1 MKSRNIKTRLA
12 AFGLAL
18 LMGISPLGNLADVHA
33 AEMQNLSEPVTE
45 NAKIFETEQTEE
57 ASEAAKH
64 LVTAEDITK
73 DISDKDFMAETCME
87 GIHYNS
93 EQEDVTLER
102 IEAED
107 GGSYHPDQ
115 AGTYI
120 ATYWVVPKD
129 ARDSYSVSR
138 KIILTDTE
146 GQAHTEE
153 NGGQKQKEDTNSEED
168 SETPVQEIPD
178 VEVTISGEDADAQA
192 ARELE
197 EKIEDGEVMML
208 SGAENTF
215 TARETVHLEKGETIY
230 YPSYIGNYL
239 TCRFTVNGKI
249 AYCLESHR
257 SSPPSGDYI
266 AQVLDSN
273 KNLQK
278 VLYYGYGGAGDIT
291 GSYLS
296 GKSAEEKYV
305 YTHIAASYAYAGEA
319 GFTGCKYED
328 LVNAGVI
335 AYIDHLFA
343 MEEPPKGEISL
354 SKTSVKAVRDGK
366 VQKTPDITLSGNH
379 RNYISV
385 HVPKDITIYNKTKG
399 TSAENGA
406 LKIYGGDTFY
416 LTAPMLHTGKYSS
429 GELHGSVGET
439 WRTLVLST
447 GNSNQDIGVFE
458 SEKANPVSF
467 TVDWLEMTRIEL
479 LKQDADTKN
488 PLDGAV
494 YGIYTDSKCEHL
506 LMEMPVTGEEAK
518 AVSDYFEAAIKTVY
532 VKEIKAPDKYAQSDV
547 IHKVD
552 VKAGKTVTISAT
564 DERVKG
570 AVHIQKIDKETQA
583 FLPQGDSSLAGAVYG
598 LYARED
604 IVHPDGKTGVLFKKD
619 SLIAQGVIK
628 EDGTLDFSELY
639 LGKMY
644 VKEITPPEG
653 YTVDPTEYE
662 VDLAYEGQEVAEV
675 TRDLTVQEQVK
686 KQAFQLIKISEDGD
700 QTETDLVEGAGFK
713 VYLVSSLSKVESGE
727 LQPSNG
733 EQFTAEDFRGYDFS
747 KEEGAVTYVDGKAVP
762 VPELITDKKGYAL
775 SPELAYGLYVVEEST
790 VPENLK
796 AIDPFL
802 VKVDEDSREPMVWRI
817 FDDRPFEFLLKIVK
831 KDAQTGNPVLKA
843 GTSYKIFDMEKE
855 EYVEQTVFYPKKE
868 TISVFK
874 TNEEGYLV
882 TPEELKCSTYR
893 IEEVKAPEGFVR
905 QGYESSLYEGE
916 KVISPLEVT
925 GKGSYKENPKE
936 GIVITVSSDT
946 AHQIDPDTGAVIVEA
961 WQPNDEQVGSLTLTK
976 TGEQPVEVKGDSL
989 LAKAKRLAG
998 KIKDA
1003 VTGEDTDTGVFHDF
1017 VYEESGVEGAAFEL
1031 YAKDTIYSPDGAK
1044 DEQGN
1049 PVIRYEK
1056 DDLVATLVTD
1066 TEGKAVVNN
1075 LPLGSYYMKET
1086 IAGDH
1091 FVLNPEQK
1099 EFTLTAEDDTQAV
1112 VYEGVAYKNERQKI
1126 SISVEKKDAATEE
1139 KLEGVIFG
1147 LYAKEDILSQQGEIL
1162 VEKDTLLE
1170 KKATD
1175 ENGQLTFDSDLYHGK
1190 YYVKEEVRKPG
1201 YLPNEEIW
1209 EIDASYTDQNL
1220 AEIKLTKEVENQPT
1234 ESQFTKT
1241 DATTGEELEGAK
1253 LQIIDKEGNI
1263 VEEWISTKEP
1273 HVVYGLPEGTYI
1285 LYEELP
1291 PYAEGYVSAE
1301 DIEFEVKE
1309 DGSVTKVEM
1318 KDDYS
1323 KVEISKTDITTGE
1336 ELEGAKLQI
1345 LNKEGEILEEWVT
1358 DGKPHLVEKLPVGEE
1373 LTLREITAPE
1383 GYEIAEDVKFT
1394 LEDTMEI
1401 QKVEMK
1407 DARTPETPG
1416 VPQTGDDH
1424 WKPILLFV
1432 LLGASALLG
1441 VSAAGLMA
1449 TMIYKKKHGK
1459 TEKAD
1464 ETKKEE

>member
-1 MKSRNIKTRLA
+1 MEIN
-12 AFGLAL
+12 
-18 LMGISPLGNLADVHA
+18 GI
-33 AEMQNLSEPVTE
+33 Q
-45 NAKIFETEQTEE
+45 
-57 ASEAAKH
+57 
-64 LVTAEDITK
+64 
-73 DISDKDFMAETCME
+73 
-87 GIHYNS
+87 Y
-93 EQEDVTLER
+93 
-102 IEAED
+102 
-107 GGSYHPDQ
+107 
-115 AGTYI
+115 
-120 ATYWVVPKD
+120 
-129 ARDSYSVSR
+129 
-138 KIILTDTE
+138 
-146 GQAHTEE
+146 
-153 NGGQKQKEDTNSEED
+153 TNSEED

-178 VEVTISGEDADAQA
+178 VEVTVSGEDADAQA

-215 TARETVHLEKGETIY
+215 RARETVHLEKGETIY

-239 TCRFTVNGKI
+239 TCWFTVNGKI

-257 SSPPSGDYI
+257 ASPPSGDYV

-319 GFTGCKYED
+319 GFTGCKYEN

-343 MEEPPKGEISL
+343 MEEPPKGEIYL
-354 SKTSVKAVRDGK
+354 SKTSVKSVRNGN
-366 VQKTPDITLSGNH
+366 VQKTPDITLSGDH

-385 HVPKDITIYNKTKG
+385 HVPKDIAIYNKTKG

-406 LKIYGGDTFY
+406 LKIYGGDTIY

-429 GELHGSVGET
+429 GELHGFVGET

-479 LKQDADTKN
+479 FKQDADTKN
-488 PLDGAV
+488 PLDGAM

-506 LMEMPVTGEEAK
+506 LMEMPVTGEEGK

-552 VKAGKTVTISAT
+552 VEAGKTVTISAT
-564 DERVKG
+564 DERVRG

-675 TRDLTVQEQVK
+675 TRDLTAQEQLK

-700 QTETDLVEGAGFK
+700 QTETDLVEGAGFQ

-733 EQFTAEDFRGYDFS
+733 DQFTAEDFRDYDFS
-747 KEEGAVTYVDGKAVP
+747 KEEVAMTYVDGKAVP

-775 SPELAYGLYVVEEST
+775 SPELPYGLYVVEEST

-843 GTSYKIFDMEKE
+843 GASYKIFDMEKE

-874 TNEEGYLV
+874 TNEESYLV

-905 QGYESSLYEGE
+905 QGHEMSLYEGE
-916 KVISPLEVT
+916 TVISPLEVT
-925 GKGSYKENPKE
+925 GKGSYKENPKK
-936 GIVITVSSDT
+936 GIVIIVSSDT
-946 AHQIDPDTGAVIVEA
+946 AHQIDPDTGAVIVEVE
-961 WQPNDEQVGSLTLTK
+961 QPNDEQVGSLTLTK
-976 TGEQPVEVKGDSL
+976 TGEQPVEVRGDSL

-1003 VTGEDTDTGVFHDF
+1003 V
-1017 VYEESGVEGAAFEL
+1017 
-1031 YAKDTIYSPDGAK
+1031 
-1044 DEQGN
+1044 
-1049 PVIRYEK
+1049 
-1056 DDLVATLVTD
+1056 
-1066 TEGKAVVNN
+1066 
-1075 LPLGSYYMKET
+1075 
-1086 IAGDH
+1086 
-1091 FVLNPEQK
+1091 
-1099 EFTLTAEDDTQAV
+1099 TAEDDTQAV

-1126 SISVEKKDAATEE
+1126 SISVEKKDAVTEE
-1139 KLEGVIFG
+1139 KLESVIFG
-1147 LYAKEDILSQQGEIL
+1147 LYAKEDILSQQGAVL

-1175 ENGQLTFDSDLYHGK
+1175 EKGQLTFDSDLYHGK

-1241 DATTGEELEGAK
+1241 DATTGEELERAK
-1253 LQIIDKEGNI
+1253 LQIIDQDGNI

-1273 HVVYGLPEGTYI
+1273 HVVYGLPEGTYT
-1285 LYEELP
+1285 LHEELP

-1318 KDDYS
+1318 KDTYS
-1323 KVEISKTDITTGE
+1323 KVEISKTDLTTGK

-1345 LNKEGEILEEWVT
+1345 LNKDGEVLEEWVT
-1358 DGKPHLVEKLPVGEE
+1358 EGKPHLVEKLPVGEE
-1373 LTLREITAPE
+1373 LIQREITAPE

-1394 LEDTMEI
+1394 LEDTMEV

-1424 WKPILLFV
+1424 WKPIFLF
-1432 LLGASALLG
+1432 ALLG
-1441 VSAAGLMA
+1441 VSAAGPMA
-1449 TMIYKKKHGK
+1449 TMLYKKRHK
-1459 TEKAD
+1459 KAD
-1464 ETKKEE
+1464 EAKKEE